1 MLDPRRW
8 PEAESLLDRALA
20 EPPERRQA
28 FLAREVSDPALAE
41 ELALVI
47 AEAERQ
53 DDFLSPGGAVSGPLF
68 AAFAAADAFP
78 GTALVEAG
86 AFAGAA
92 FAGAGGDV
100 DQNVA
105 GVVEERRALEEGQ
118 TLGPYRVDRAIGR
131 GGMGEVYRARDVR
144 LGRDVALKV
153 LPSGVIVDA
162 TRRARVEREAR
173 TLAALSHPNIAAIH
187 DLYEEPPVV
196 ALVLEL
202 IEGPTLAERLTQAR
216 GQSASSLPLPLESTI
231 AIARQ
236 IVDAIA
242 AAHER
247 GIVHRDLKPS
257 NIKVTNDG
265 FVKILDFGL
274 ARVVSQG
281 DEDDERTLAPSITT
295 AVHGPGIVMGTAAY
309 MSPEQASGRSVDHRT
324 DIWAFGCILFEML
337 AGRRAFEGD
346 TAGQVLAR
354 VIEREPDFSLL
365 PASTPASLVRLVRR
379 CLRKDP
385 ARRLGFIGDARLE
398 LDDQEIAAEAASMG
412 LGAAEPHAA
421 AGHSVA
427 SHAVDVTGVGRRAS
441 DRSRRAMSRA
451 GVAAVASVALLAGAG
466 AGAFVM
472 RWRAQP
478 AALNVARLAVPLSPG
493 DDVIIGQLPALARS
507 RDGRMLVYRAR
518 RDGVMRLFARG
529 LDDAQPRPLAGTE
542 NVEGHAVSPDGR
554 SVAFV
559 RDGRLFRLAIAGGTA
574 VPICDAPGGATLDW
588 GAGNVIVF
596 SASTNRH
603 LMRVNVDA
611 SGGTPVSLTTL
622 DTARGDTAHT
632 TPSLSPDG
640 RTVAFTLAGRDGLRI
655 AIASAAG
662 SDGGDVHILGDGRQP
677 RFLSDDVLVFVRQQS
692 VWAAKVDVRSGKFV
706 GDAVQVLDGVAQA
719 GVNGYVHFAPAD
731 DGSLAYVGQSA
742 AARTEPLVRL
752 VWLDRTGAEVATEYE
767 GRGVTRFA
775 IAPDGTRVAFSSSE
789 SAGRDVWVFDRARRT
804 RGRLTLDPDADTAP
818 VWSPD
823 SRRIAYR
830 SDRRGGGLF
839 IRAADGADEERRL
852 TNAEGLYHTP
862 YTFTPDGRRLL
873 FVEFRDYKQQDVMS
887 VRLDSPGTGSGA
899 GPARI
904 EPVLTGPAA
913 ELRPALSPDGRW
925 LAYQSDESGRFEIY
939 VRPFPD
945 VQRAKVQVSTDGGT
959 SPVWRADGRELF
971 FASAGTLIAVDVPGD
986 TGGSAKTSARDPRGV
1001 SKTSAGVTSASAAP
1015 ASASPSSASLAG
1027 VASRN
1032 ALDASSVSAGA
1043 AAAEFRFG
1051 ALRRLFAIGGA
1062 DDRLGPL
1069 FDIQRDG
1076 ARVLV
1081 LRDAAGAGEPLTVH
1095 LIQNWRRIVEQAFE
1109 QTRGGRT

>member
-1 MLDPRRW
+1 MLDPKRW

-20 EPPERRQA
+20 EPPDRRSA

-47 AEAERQ
+47 AEADRP
-53 DDFLSPGGAVSGPLF
+53 DDFLAPGGAVSGPLF
-68 AAFAAADAFP
+68 AAFAAAD
-78 GTALVEAG
+78 
-86 AFAGAA
+86 
-92 FAGAGGDV
+92 GDV
-100 DQNVA
+100 DQKVD
-105 GVVEERRALEEGQ
+105 VLVEERRALSEGQ
-118 TLGPYRVDRAIGR
+118 TLGPYRVDQPIGR
-131 GGMGEVYRARDVR
+131 GGMGEVFRARDLR

-153 LPSGVIVDA
+153 LPSGMTVDA
-162 TRRARVEREAR
+162 IRRARVTREAR

-202 IEGPTLAERLTQAR
+202 IEGPTLAERLTR
-216 GQSASSLPLPLESTI
+216 GPLPLDTTM

-257 NIKVTNDG
+257 NIKVTHDG

-281 DEDDERTLAPSITT
+281 NEDEERTLTPSITT
-295 AVHGPGIVMGTAAY
+295 AVHGPGVVMGTAAY
-309 MSPEQASGRSVDHRT
+309 MSPEQASGRPVDHRA

-354 VIEREPDFSLL
+354 VIEREPDFALL
-365 PASTPASLVRLVRR
+365 PASTPPSLVRLVRR

-385 ARRLGFIGDARLE
+385 SRRLGFIGDARLD
-398 LDDQEIAAEAASMG
+398 LDDQEMAADAALEASQAVAT
-412 LGAAEPHAA
+412 GAVEAMEVRR
-421 AGHSVA
+421 GGINRSLRVA
-427 SHAVDVTGVGRRAS
+427 VGTVLALLV
-441 DRSRRAMSRA
+441 
-451 GVAAVASVALLAGAG
+451 GVAVGAL
-466 AGAFVM
+466 VM

-478 AALNVARLAVPLSPG
+478 AVAGVARLAVPLPAG
-493 DDVIIGQLPALARS
+493 QEVIIGQLPALARS

-518 RDGVMRLFARG
+518 RDGVMRLFVRA

-542 NVEGHAVSPDGR
+542 GVEGHAVSPDGR

-559 RDGRLFRLAIAGGTA
+559 RDGRLFRLAIAGGTP

-588 GAGNVIVF
+588 GAGNAIVF
-596 SASTNRH
+596 STGTNRH
-603 LMRVNVDA
+603 LMRVDA
-611 SGGTPVSLTTL
+611 SSGGAAVPVTVTTL
-622 DTARGDTAHT
+622 DATRGDTAHA
-632 TPSLSPDG
+632 TPSLSPDA
-640 RTVAFTLAGRDGLRI
+640 RTVAFTIAGRDGFRL
-655 AIASAAG
+655 AIAPVA
-662 SDGGDVHILGDGRQP
+662 GGDVRILGDGRQP
-677 RFLSDDVLVFVRQQS
+677 RFLSDDLLLFARQQS
-692 VWAAKVDVRSGKFV
+692 VWAVKIDVGSGRFV

-719 GVNGYVHFAPAD
+719 GVNGYVHLAPAS
-731 DGSLAYVGQSA
+731 DGSLVYLGQA
-742 AARTEPLVRL
+742 APDRGQRL
-752 VWLDRTGAEVATEYE
+752 VWLDRGGAEVATEYE

-775 IAPDGTRVAFSSSE
+775 IAPDATRLAFSSSE
-789 SAGRDVWVFDRARRT
+789 GAGRDVWVFDRARRT
-804 RGRLTLDPDADTAP
+804 RGRLTLDPDVDTAP

-852 TNAEGLYHTP
+852 TSAEGLYHTP

-873 FVEFRDYKQQDVMS
+873 FVEFRDYKQQDVLS
-887 VRLDSPGTGSGA
+887 VRLDGSGSGS
-899 GPARI
+899 GPGRI

-925 LAYQSDESGRFEIY
+925 LAYQSDESGRFEVY

-945 VQRAKVQVSTDGGT
+945 VQRAKVQVSADGGT

-971 FASAGTLIAVDVPGD
+971 FASAGTLIAVDVPAA
-986 TGGSAKTSARDPRGV
+986 GSSANTSARG
-1001 SKTSAGVTSASAAP
+1001 SNGASASSRNASDAAAAP
-1015 ASASPSSASLAG
+1015 AG
-1027 VASRN
+1027 D
-1032 ALDASSVSAGA
+1032 DAAFS
-1043 AAAEFRFG
+1043 FG

-1069 FDIQRDG
+1069 FDIQPDG

-1081 LRDAAGAGEPLTVH
+1081 LRDAAGGGEPLTVH
-1095 LIQNWRRIVEQAFE
+1095 LVQGWRAIVQQAVEQATGDARE
-1109 QTRGGRT
+1109 PRR